1 MRIFI
6 SLLALMICLDL
17 TGWAG
22 GGLAAGAESPEALP
36 GLLQQ
41 AVDSKDGEAAL
52 ARLDLE
58 RVITRIFSETL
69 PQINESVQR
78 GEIILNPPLAAA
90 LGSLNSGNA
99 MMQRTATVFLTAEIG
114 KLIVY
119 GVESGSFAG
128 TPLPEDERRLLDGGV
143 FSQFGDISLARKE
156 FSGTRLIGREGD
168 SAVIW
173 TELFDYGVGRAYPL
187 VLGLELT
194 DGLWKVVSIDNAAEL
209 YKELLGQS

>member
-1 MRIFI
+1 MRIFLNF
-6 SLLALMICLDL
+6 LLLGLVLAS
-17 TGWAG
+17 WAAPAR
-22 GGLAAGAESPEALP
+22 AAGTESPEALP
-36 GLLQQ
+36 GLLQE
-41 AVDSKDGEAAL
+41 AVDAKDGAAAL
-52 ARLDLE
+52 RRLDLE
-58 RVITRIFSETL
+58 RVIARIFSETL
-69 PQINESVQR
+69 PQINQSVQQ

-99 MMQRTATVFLTAEIG
+99 VMQRTATVFLTAEIG
-114 KLIVY
+114 KLIAY

-156 FSGTRLIGREGD
+156 FSGTRLISREGD
-168 SAVIW
+168 GAVIR

-194 DGLWKVVSIDNAAEL
+194 DGIWKVVSIDNAAAL
-209 YKELLGQS
+209 YKELLGQG